1 MNSLHTILAQD
12 PDPHDA
18 ISDEKYTQIRA
29 VIAKAD
35 SIQAI
40 ALEAARD
47 ELLKARREPNID
59 PHPVDGI
66 VGRLDRRTATLD
78 R

>member
-1 MNSLHTILAQD
+1 MNSLHTILAKD

-18 ISDEKYTQIRA
+18 ISDEKYTQVRA

-47 ELLKARREPNID
+47 ELLKARREPNVD
-59 PHPVDGI
+59 PHLVDEI